1 MPREWVGVW
10 DCGLPAEAF
19 WALRSDLGFDRFF
32 CRLDGH
38 QYTSIKDDR
47 TTTPGRI
54 DREYKLCSSENP
66 VPKILRGVLP
76 KMDEYSFRIVCSFH
90 THQFDEAHPY
100 EYQTFFPVLADRIT
114 VTGIQWCEPVSS
126 TSCRLHCRVNV
137 GVRVVAVG
145 GAAEKAL
152 EASMRDAYQQLADRA
167 VMYVEQQQR
176 TNGAQQRSNGAQV
189 RRPPPSLMNG
199 RGGLSAL
206 SDLAALAEE
215 ARVTTPAQRT
225 PTTTTPLS
233 KATPT
238 RQQPP
243 PLLQPTMT
251 TTPSAAASSSTAV
264 RAAASS
270 LSELEKKREEEESP
284 LSVAMVHL
292 IHCLAPNV
300 GATLDVGANAE
311 VREAQMMQDFQAMRS
326 QLVAANKALAKAQA
340 EVAEL
345 TASLQA
351 SILSRKT
358 QAEKGI
364 ALERELAEQRSA
376 AAAASSS
383 VEVDEDEVAALR
395 ASLKARDLE
404 ISTLSRHLQ
413 AERAAR
419 AREKAAAAAAA
430 AAMVAKP
437 ATPTLPLPS
446 SGGATNGHSNGH
458 HYSPPPRHHAPPP
471 SLPAGYIAE

>member
-1 MPREWVGVW
+1 
-10 DCGLPAEAF
+10 
-19 WALRSDLGFDRFF
+19 
-32 CRLDGH
+32 
-38 QYTSIKDDR
+38 
-47 TTTPGRI
+47 
-54 DREYKLCSSENP
+54 
-66 VPKILRGVLP
+66 
-76 KMDEYSFRIVCSFH
+76 
-90 THQFDEAHPY
+90 
-100 EYQTFFPVLADRIT
+100 
-114 VTGIQWCEPVSS
+114 
-126 TSCRLHCRVNV
+126 
-137 GVRVVAVG
+137 
-145 GAAEKAL
+145 
-152 EASMRDAYQQLADRA
+152 
-167 VMYVEQQQR
+167 
-176 TNGAQQRSNGAQV
+176 
-189 RRPPPSLMNG
+189 
-199 RGGLSAL
+199 
-206 SDLAALAEE
+206 
-215 ARVTTPAQRT
+215 
-225 PTTTTPLS
+225 
-233 KATPT
+233 
-238 RQQPP
+238 
-243 PLLQPTMT
+243 
-251 TTPSAAASSSTAV
+251 
-264 RAAASS
+264 
-270 LSELEKKREEEESP
+270 
-284 LSVAMVHL
+284 
-292 IHCLAPNV
+292 
-300 GATLDVGANAE
+300 
-311 VREAQMMQDFQAMRS
+311 MQDFQAMRS

-430 AAMVAKP
+430 AAAMVAKP

-458 HYSPPPRHHAPPP
+458 HYSPPPRQHAPPP